1 MADWE
6 KVFNVVKKVAS
17 TSVKIASKAMGVA
30 MDNASQKKA
39 QADKEVEKLEA
50 KAKGKDK
57 LTPEEEQKLR
67 YYKQVQQDLN
77 GF

>member
-6 KVFNVVKKVAS
+6 KVFDVVKKVAT

-39 QADKEVEKLEA
+39 QADREVQRLE
-50 KAKGKDK
+50 AKGKDN

-67 YYKQVQQDLN
+67 YYKQVQQNLN